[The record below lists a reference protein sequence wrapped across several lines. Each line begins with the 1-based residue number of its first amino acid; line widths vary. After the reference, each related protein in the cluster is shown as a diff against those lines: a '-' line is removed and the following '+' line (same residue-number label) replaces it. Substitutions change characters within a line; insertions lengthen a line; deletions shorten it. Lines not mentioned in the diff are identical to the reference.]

1 MARRGKSLVDMS
13 FDVLR
18 AAQDTAVTIAARL
31 PAVAKAARNPGVL
44 SRDMQEMVSEK
55 IEAGMQGSMAAGKA
69 FGHLWTRAMLGGIR
83 TPMDAAKGMFNVA
96 DAAMTPALKR
106 VRANAKRLSR
116 AK

>member
-1 MARRGKSLVDMS
+1 MARRSKSLIGMS
-13 FDVLR
+13 FDMLR
-18 AAQDTAVTIAARL
+18 ASHDAAVTISARL
-31 PAVAKAARNPGVL
+31 PAVAKAARNPGVP

-55 IEAGMQGSMAAGKA
+55 IEAGMQGSMAAGMA